1 MINPLQSYLNVF
13 RATQVSFAA
22 QSNNAV
28 SSTTVP
34 MVQGAAVSCPV
45 CKGDCG
51 DYSDVKNH
59 YPRYDIA
66 PKECL
71 AEVPKELKG
80 FKTRN
85 IEMFLKPE
93 VLAKFKEMSEA
104 YKKKHNNQ
112 PLLLRAGYRDKKG
125 QELMRRKHPGLAAP
139 VGYTEHHT
147 GCALDIDGAIVGTE
161 KYNWLMAH
169 AEEYGFELS
178 YPPNNA
184 QEVPFESWHWRF
196 NEDLLKKKG

>member
-1 MINPLQSYLNVF
+1 
-13 RATQVSFAA
+13 
-22 QSNNAV
+22 
-28 SSTTVP
+28 
-34 MVQGAAVSCPV
+34 MVQSIMGLISFNNMSNSVGNSQFKKKPENSVITKASQASCRV

-71 AEVPKELKG
+71 VSVPKELKG

-93 VLAKFKEMSEA
+93 VLQKFKEMSEA
-104 YKKKHNNQ
+104 YKRTHKNQ
-112 PLLLRAGYRDKKG
+112 PLLLNAGFRNEKD
-125 QELMRRKHPGLAAP
+125 QALMVSLHPGLAAP

-147 GCALDIDGAIVGTE
+147 GCAVDIKDATVGSE
-161 KYNWLMAH
+161 RFNWLMKH
-169 AEEYGFELS
+169 AKEYGFELS
-178 YPPNNA
+178 YPQNNPQGA
-184 QEVPFESWHWRF
+184 TPETWHWRY
-196 NEDLLKKKG
+196 NEDLPKQKK